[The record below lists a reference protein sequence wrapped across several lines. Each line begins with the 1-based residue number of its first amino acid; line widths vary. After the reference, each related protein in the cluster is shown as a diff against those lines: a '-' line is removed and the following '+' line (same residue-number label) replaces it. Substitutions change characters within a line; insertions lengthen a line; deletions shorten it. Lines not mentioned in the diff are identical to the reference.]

1 MKKKLSLLLPLL
13 LLASCSSKG
22 PEATEPAKD
31 IESVNTE
38 TTSEKEENLETPL
51 ITDPIPTEESTEETE
66 EIETEP
72 QDEDV
77 IREGTYVLTK
87 ENIEATQQSTY
98 LNDYDFSIDD
108 TLHFHGE
115 YLQRGTGSHE
125 GTIQMKKGVSYFY
138 SLEKIKGAI
147 TFKIKQ
153 NGDYTAVPSL
163 YTGQEKN
170 PTEKVEFEKVTQD
183 ADSIIYSKMLNGE
196 YFCFKDESNYAL
208 YLYSM
213 TVDLAFT
220 RREYRSL
227 KVFHFI

>member
-51 ITDPIPTEESTEETE
+51 ITDPLPTEESTEETE
-66 EIETEP
+66 P
-72 QDEDV
+72 KDEDV
-77 IREGTYVLTK
+77 IREGTHVLTK

-147 TFKIKQ
+147 TFRIKQ

-163 YTGQEKN
+163 YTGQEEN

-213 TVDLAFT
+213 TVDC
-220 RREYRSL
+220 SL
-227 KVFHFI
+227 SSLG

>member
-51 ITDPIPTEESTEETE
+51 ITDSLPTEESTEETE

-72 QDEDV
+72 KDEDV

-115 YLQRGTGSHE
+115 YLQRGSGSHE

-163 YTGQEKN
+163 YTGQEEN

-213 TVDLAFT
+213 TVDC
-220 RREYRSL
+220 SL
-227 KVFHFI
+227 SSLG

>member
-1 MKKKLSLLLPLL
+1 MKKKLSLLLPFL

-51 ITDPIPTEESTEETE
+51 ITDPLPTEESTEETE

-72 QDEDV
+72 KDEDV

-147 TFKIKQ
+147 TFRIKQ

-163 YTGQEKN
+163 YTGQEEN

-213 TVDLAFT
+213 TVDC
-220 RREYRSL
+220 SL
-227 KVFHFI
+227 SSLG

>member
-1 MKKKLSLLLPLL
+1 MKKKLSLLLPLF

-51 ITDPIPTEESTEETE
+51 ITDSLPTEESTEETE

-72 QDEDV
+72 KDEDV

-147 TFKIKQ
+147 TFRIKQ

-163 YTGQEKN
+163 YTGQEEN

-213 TVDLAFT
+213 TVDC
-220 RREYRSL
+220 SL
-227 KVFHFI
+227 SSLG

>member
-51 ITDPIPTEESTEETE
+51 ITDPLPTEESTEETE

-72 QDEDV
+72 KDEDV

-138 SLEKIKGAI
+138 SLEKIKCAI

-163 YTGQEKN
+163 YTGQEEN

-213 TVDLAFT
+213 TVDC
-220 RREYRSL
+220 SL
-227 KVFHFI
+227 SSLG

>member
-38 TTSEKEENLETPL
+38 TTSQKEENLETPL
-51 ITDPIPTEESTEETE
+51 ITDPLPTEESTEETE

-72 QDEDV
+72 KDEDV

-147 TFKIKQ
+147 TFRIKQ

-163 YTGQEKN
+163 YTGQEEN

-183 ADSIIYSKMLNGE
+183 ADSINYSKMLNGE

-213 TVDLAFT
+213 TVDC
-220 RREYRSL
+220 SL
-227 KVFHFI
+227 SSLG

>member
-51 ITDPIPTEESTEETE
+51 ITDSLPTEESTEETE

-163 YTGQEKN
+163 YTGQEEN
-170 PTEKVEFEKVTQD
+170 PTEKIEFEKVTQD

-213 TVDLAFT
+213 TVDC
-220 RREYRSL
+220 SL
-227 KVFHFI
+227 SSLG

>member
-51 ITDPIPTEESTEETE
+51 ITDPLPTEESTEETE

-147 TFKIKQ
+147 IFKIKQ

-163 YTGQEKN
+163 YTGQEEN
-170 PTEKVEFEKVTQD
+170 PTEKVEFEKVTQV

-208 YLYSM
+208 NLYSM
-213 TVDLAFT
+213 TVDC
-220 RREYRSL
+220 SL
-227 KVFHFI
+227 SSLG

>member
-72 QDEDV
+72 KDEDV

-87 ENIEATQQSTY
+87 ENIEATQQYTY

-138 SLEKIKGAI
+138 SLQKIKGAI

-163 YTGQEKN
+163 YTGQEEN

-213 TVDLAFT
+213 TVDC
-220 RREYRSL
+220 SL
-227 KVFHFI
+227 SSLG

>member
-13 LLASCSSKG
+13 LLASCSSKR
-22 PEATEPAKD
+22 PEVTEPAKD

-51 ITDPIPTEESTEETE
+51 ITDPLPTEESTEETE

-147 TFKIKQ
+147 TFRIKQ

-163 YTGQEKN
+163 YTGQEEN

-213 TVDLAFT
+213 TVDC
-220 RREYRSL
+220 SL
-227 KVFHFI
+227 SSLG

>member
-1 MKKKLSLLLPLL
+1 ML

-22 PEATEPAKD
+22 AEATEPAKD

-51 ITDPIPTEESTEETE
+51 ITDPLPTEESTEETE

-72 QDEDV
+72 KDEDV

-147 TFKIKQ
+147 TFRIKQ

-163 YTGQEKN
+163 YTGQEEN

-213 TVDLAFT
+213 TVDC
-220 RREYRSL
+220 SL
-227 KVFHFI
+227 SSLG

>member
-51 ITDPIPTEESTEETE
+51 ITDPLPTEESTEETE
-66 EIETEP
+66 ESETEP
-72 QDEDV
+72 KDEDV

-147 TFKIKQ
+147 TFRIKQ

-163 YTGQEKN
+163 YTGQEEN

-213 TVDLAFT
+213 TVDC
-220 RREYRSL
+220 SL
-227 KVFHFI
+227 SSLG

>member
-51 ITDPIPTEESTEETE
+51 ITDPLPTEESTE
-66 EIETEP
+66 ETEP

-163 YTGQEKN
+163 YTGQEEN

-213 TVDLAFT
+213 TVDC
-220 RREYRSL
+220 SL
-227 KVFHFI
+227 SSLG

>member
-38 TTSEKEENLETPL
+38 TTNEKEENPETPL
-51 ITDPIPTEESTEETE
+51 ITDPLPTEESTEETE

-72 QDEDV
+72 KDEDV

-163 YTGQEKN
+163 YTGQEEN

-213 TVDLAFT
+213 TVDC
-220 RREYRSL
+220 SL
-227 KVFHFI
+227 SSLG

>member
-13 LLASCSSKG
+13 LLTSCSSKG
-22 PEATEPAKD
+22 PEVTEPAKD

-51 ITDPIPTEESTEETE
+51 ITDPLPTEESTEETE

-72 QDEDV
+72 KDEDV

-147 TFKIKQ
+147 TFRIKQ

-163 YTGQEKN
+163 YTGQEEN
-170 PTEKVEFEKVTQD
+170 PTEKVEFEKVTKD
-183 ADSIIYSKMLNGE
+183 ANSIIYSKMLNGE

-213 TVDLAFT
+213 TVDC
-220 RREYRSL
+220 SL
-227 KVFHFI
+227 SSLG

>member
-1 MKKKLSLLLPLL
+1 ML

-51 ITDPIPTEESTEETE
+51 LTDPLPTEESTEETE

-72 QDEDV
+72 RDEDV
-77 IREGTYVLTK
+77 IREGTYILTK
-87 ENIEATQQSTY
+87 ENIEVTQQSTY

-163 YTGQEKN
+163 YTGQEEN
-170 PTEKVEFEKVTQD
+170 PTAKVEFEKVTQD

-213 TVDLAFT
+213 TVDC
-220 RREYRSL
+220 SL
-227 KVFHFI
+227 PSLG

>member
-98 LNDYDFSIDD
+98 LNDYDFYIDD

-163 YTGQEKN
+163 YTGQEEN
-170 PTEKVEFEKVTQD
+170 PTEKIVFEKVTQD

-213 TVDLAFT
+213 TVDC
-220 RREYRSL
+220 SL
-227 KVFHFI
+227 SSLG

>member
-72 QDEDV
+72 KDEDV

-163 YTGQEKN
+163 YTGQEEN

-213 TVDLAFT
+213 TVDC
-220 RREYRSL
+220 SL
-227 KVFHFI
+227 SSLG

>member
-51 ITDPIPTEESTEETE
+51 ITDPLPTEESTEETE

-72 QDEDV
+72 KDEDV

-108 TLHFHGE
+108 NLHFHGE

-147 TFKIKQ
+147 TFRIKQ

-163 YTGQEKN
+163 YTDQEEN

-213 TVDLAFT
+213 TVDC
-220 RREYRSL
+220 SL
-227 KVFHFI
+227 SSLG

>member
-31 IESVNTE
+31 IESVNTK

-51 ITDPIPTEESTEETE
+51 ITDPLPTEESTEETE

-87 ENIEATQQSTY
+87 ENIEATQQSTDLY
-98 LNDYDFSIDD
+98 DYDFSIDD

-163 YTGQEKN
+163 YTGQEEN

-213 TVDLAFT
+213 TVDC
-220 RREYRSL
+220 SL
-227 KVFHFI
+227 SSLG

>member
-51 ITDPIPTEESTEETE
+51 ITDPLPTEESTEETE

-163 YTGQEKN
+163 YTGQEEN

-208 YLYSM
+208 YLYLM
-213 TVDLAFT
+213 TVDC
-220 RREYRSL
+220 SL
-227 KVFHFI
+227 SSLG

>member
-38 TTSEKEENLETPL
+38 TTSEKEENLETSL

-72 QDEDV
+72 KDEDV

-163 YTGQEKN
+163 YTGQEEN

-213 TVDLAFT
+213 TVDC
-220 RREYRSL
+220 SL
-227 KVFHFI
+227 SSLG

>member
-51 ITDPIPTEESTEETE
+51 ITDSLPTEESTEETE

-72 QDEDV
+72 KDEDV

-163 YTGQEKN
+163 YTGQEEN

-213 TVDLAFT
+213 TVDC
-220 RREYRSL
+220 SL
-227 KVFHFI
+227 SSLG

>member
-51 ITDPIPTEESTEETE
+51 ITDPLPTEESTEETE

-72 QDEDV
+72 KDEDV

-147 TFKIKQ
+147 TFRIKQ

-163 YTGQEKN
+163 YAGQEEN

-213 TVDLAFT
+213 TVDC
-220 RREYRSL
+220 SL
-227 KVFHFI
+227 SSLG

>member
-51 ITDPIPTEESTEETE
+51 ITDPLPTEESTEETE

-72 QDEDV
+72 KDEDV

-98 LNDYDFSIDD
+98 LNDYDFTIDD

-163 YTGQEKN
+163 YTGQEEN

-213 TVDLAFT
+213 TVDC
-220 RREYRSL
+220 SL
-227 KVFHFI
+227 SSLG

>member
-38 TTSEKEENLETPL
+38 TTSEKQENLETPL
-51 ITDPIPTEESTEETE
+51 ITDSLPTEESTEETE

-72 QDEDV
+72 KDEDV

-163 YTGQEKN
+163 YTGQEEN

-213 TVDLAFT
+213 TVDC
-220 RREYRSL
+220 SL
-227 KVFHFI
+227 SSLG

>member
-1 MKKKLSLLLPLL
+1 MKKKLFLLLPLL

-51 ITDPIPTEESTEETE
+51 ITDPLPTEESTEETE

-72 QDEDV
+72 KDEDV

-147 TFKIKQ
+147 TFRIKQ

-163 YTGQEKN
+163 YTGQEEN

-213 TVDLAFT
+213 TVDCFLS
-220 RREYRSL
+220 SL
-227 KVFHFI
+227 G

>member
-66 EIETEP
+66 ESETEP
-72 QDEDV
+72 KDEDV

-147 TFKIKQ
+147 TFRIKQ

-163 YTGQEKN
+163 YTGQEEN

-196 YFCFKDESNYAL
+196 YFSFKDESNYAL

-213 TVDLAFT
+213 TVDC
-220 RREYRSL
+220 SL
-227 KVFHFI
+227 SSLG

>member
-51 ITDPIPTEESTEETE
+51 ITDPLPTEESTEETE

-163 YTGQEKN
+163 YTGQEEN
-170 PTEKVEFEKVTQD
+170 PTEKVEFEKVTQV

-213 TVDLAFT
+213 TVDC
-220 RREYRSL
+220 SL
-227 KVFHFI
+227 SSLG

>member
-51 ITDPIPTEESTEETE
+51 LSDPIPTEESTEETE

-72 QDEDV
+72 KDEDV

-163 YTGQEKN
+163 YTGQEEN

-213 TVDLAFT
+213 TVDC
-220 RREYRSL
+220 SL
-227 KVFHFI
+227 SSLG

>member
-51 ITDPIPTEESTEETE
+51 ITDPLPTEESTEETE

-72 QDEDV
+72 KDEDV

-163 YTGQEKN
+163 YTGQEEN

-196 YFCFKDESNYAL
+196 YFCFKDEFNYAL

-213 TVDLAFT
+213 TVDC
-220 RREYRSL
+220 SL
-227 KVFHFI
+227 SSLG

>member
-51 ITDPIPTEESTEETE
+51 ITDPLPTEESTEETE

-98 LNDYDFSIDD
+98 LNNYDFSIDD

-147 TFKIKQ
+147 TFRIKQ

-163 YTGQEKN
+163 YTGQEEN

-213 TVDLAFT
+213 TVDC
-220 RREYRSL
+220 SL
-227 KVFHFI
+227 SSLG

>member
-51 ITDPIPTEESTEETE
+51 ITDPLPTEESTEETE
-66 EIETEP
+66 P
-72 QDEDV
+72 KDEDV

-87 ENIEATQQSTY
+87 ENIEATQQSPY

-147 TFKIKQ
+147 TFRIKQ

-163 YTGQEKN
+163 YTGQEEN

-213 TVDLAFT
+213 TVDC
-220 RREYRSL
+220 SL
-227 KVFHFI
+227 SSLG

>member
-51 ITDPIPTEESTEETE
+51 ITDPLPTEETTEETE

-72 QDEDV
+72 KDEDV

-163 YTGQEKN
+163 YTGQEEN

-213 TVDLAFT
+213 TVDCFLS
-220 RREYRSL
+220 SL
-227 KVFHFI
+227 G

>member
-51 ITDPIPTEESTEETE
+51 ITDPLPTEESTEETE
-66 EIETEP
+66 ESETEP
-72 QDEDV
+72 KDEDV

-163 YTGQEKN
+163 YTGQEEN

-196 YFCFKDESNYAL
+196 FFSFKDESNYAL

-213 TVDLAFT
+213 TVDC
-220 RREYRSL
+220 SL
-227 KVFHFI
+227 SSLG

>member
-1 MKKKLSLLLPLL
+1 MF

-51 ITDPIPTEESTEETE
+51 ITDPLPTEESTEETE

-115 YLQRGTGSHE
+115 YLQRGSGSHE

-163 YTGQEKN
+163 YTGQEEN

-213 TVDLAFT
+213 TVDC
-220 RREYRSL
+220 SL
-227 KVFHFI
+227 SSLG

>member
-51 ITDPIPTEESTEETE
+51 ITDPLPTEESTEETE

-98 LNDYDFSIDD
+98 LNDYDFSIDN

-163 YTGQEKN
+163 YTGQEEN
-170 PTEKVEFEKVTQD
+170 PTKKVEFEKVTQD

-213 TVDLAFT
+213 TVDC
-220 RREYRSL
+220 SL
-227 KVFHFI
+227 SSLG

>member
-22 PEATEPAKD
+22 PEMTEPAKD

-51 ITDPIPTEESTEETE
+51 ITDPLPTEESTEETE

-72 QDEDV
+72 KDEDV

-147 TFKIKQ
+147 TFRIKQ

-163 YTGQEKN
+163 YTGQEEN
-170 PTEKVEFEKVTQD
+170 PTEKVEFEKVTQV

-213 TVDLAFT
+213 TVDC
-220 RREYRSL
+220 SL
-227 KVFHFI
+227 SSLG

>member
-51 ITDPIPTEESTEETE
+51 ITDPLPTEESTEETE

-72 QDEDV
+72 KDEDV

-147 TFKIKQ
+147 TFRIKQ

-163 YTGQEKN
+163 YTGQEEN

-183 ADSIIYSKMLNGE
+183 AVSIIYSKMLNGE

-213 TVDLAFT
+213 TVDC
-220 RREYRSL
+220 SL
-227 KVFHFI
+227 SSLG

>member
-72 QDEDV
+72 KDEDV

-138 SLEKIKGAI
+138 SIEKIKGAI

-163 YTGQEKN
+163 YSGQEEN

-213 TVDLAFT
+213 TVDC
-220 RREYRSL
+220 SL
-227 KVFHFI
+227 SSLG